1 MAGFSIMADVSNT
14 VLSLLRENL
23 CPDPIQSPE
32 SIILVSP
39 GDKNSDFQLG
49 VFLYEMKELSEYK
62 TSTMLT
68 GADDL
73 RRYPPKP
80 LLLQY
85 MLFMNNKAQIAAGA
99 EIEQR
104 VFGKAMVTLMDN
116 SVISLAQANPFLDA
130 AEQEV
135 TIALLNQSFEEKTK
149 VWSALSVPYQVS
161 VFFTASPVLL
171 SPQRTT
177 KLARVS
183 TTRIEVGQA
192 GRPGGPVKEGGSA

>member
-14 VLSLLRENL
+14 VLGLLRENL

-49 VFLYEMKELSEYK
+49 VFLYEMKELSEYR
-62 TSTMLT
+62 TSAVLN

-80 LLLQY
+80 LTLQY

-104 VFGKAMVTLMDN
+104 AFGKAMVTLMDY
-116 SVISLAQANPFLDA
+116 STLSLSQANPFLEAD
-130 AEQEV
+130 EQEV
-135 TIALLNQSFEEKTK
+135 HISLLSQSFEDKTK
-149 VWSALSVPYQVS
+149 VWSALSVPYQVA
-161 VFFTASPVLL
+161 VYFTVSPVLL
-171 SPQRTT
+171 TPQRTT
-177 KLARVS
+177 KLTRVS
-183 TTRIEVGQA
+183 AARFETGLA
-192 GRPGGPVKEGGSA
+192 DRPGGSVKEGGSA